1 MKWKVSTRDLK
12 LGMYVVELDRPWVE
26 APFEPPFDI
35 QGFTLRTVEHLEK
48 VKQICRYVYIDP
60 DIGVAADRYLPEYV
74 GPETIAR
81 ILDSVPPRS
90 GGLVYE
96 DTLPVEQEMSA
107 ARQILNDASDVYDH
121 MVADIQAGRAIDTQS
136 VKKVVGALVE
146 SVLRN
151 PAAVSWLVQLKHK
164 DESAYSQ
171 SISVAVLA
179 ATVGRFLGLAK
190 DELETLSTAA
200 LLMDI
205 GKIHLPAKLL
215 AKPARFTHAERD
227 TMRKHVNFSVAM
239 LLSAGGFGRRIM
251 EIVASHHER
260 YDGGGYPRRLSGGQI
275 DVGMAIA
282 GLSDTYVAMTSKRPY
297 RAALTSFEA
306 LMELYQERDRAFPG
320 AVVEQFIQCIGIFPV
335 GSFVQ
340 LNTKEVGIVVHRNR
354 VQQLK
359 PKVMILVGPAG
370 ARVSPPQT
378 IDLAA
383 QYLPP
388 GATPR
393 TVARVVD
400 PHHFELDPTEFFA

>member
-260 YDGGGYPRRLSGGQI
+260 YDGGGYPRGLAGTAIPQVARI
-275 DVGMAIA
+275 VAVADVYDA
-282 GLSDTYVAMTSKRPY
+282 LTCVRPY
-297 RAALTSFEA
+297 KQAWPSERAFELLTSERTGHFDPECVDIFLAHRERVLEIQTRLADSFPDAAPRQEA
-306 LMELYQERDRAFPG
+306 ADG
-320 AVVEQFIQCIGIFPV
+320 
-335 GSFVQ
+335 
-340 LNTKEVGIVVHRNR
+340 
-354 VQQLK
+354 
-359 PKVMILVGPAG
+359 
-370 ARVSPPQT
+370 
-378 IDLAA
+378 
-383 QYLPP
+383 
-388 GATPR
+388 
-393 TVARVVD
+393 
-400 PHHFELDPTEFFA
+400 